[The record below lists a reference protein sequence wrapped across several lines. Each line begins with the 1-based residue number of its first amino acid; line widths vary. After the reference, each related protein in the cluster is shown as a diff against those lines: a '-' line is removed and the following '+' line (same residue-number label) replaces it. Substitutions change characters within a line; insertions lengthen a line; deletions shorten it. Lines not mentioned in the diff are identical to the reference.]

1 MLRITSFII
10 VPKGYKNSSFFLS
23 EKIQS
28 TGVISSPNSSYTL
41 AELEVSLFFKLF
53 NNLKNS
59 YSPQIKNS
67 FWYIGIC
74 VTAIAAISSLIIS
87 ISSSEGIH

>member
-1 MLRITSFII
+1 M
-10 VPKGYKNSSFFLS
+10 PKGYKNLSFFLS

-59 YSPQIKNS
+59 YSPQIKDS

-74 VTAIAAISSLIIS
+74 VAAIESISLLILPV
-87 ISSSEGIH
+87 SSSESGYG